1 MRAARPGDEM
11 AMAASVRMTDARD
24 EMLIHEAQQ
33 ILQVQ
38 PNAEPEVIQA
48 AYRALAKKYHPD
60 HDTSAD
66 AARRMREINDA
77 YQQLRNGAPRK
88 RWGSPQAM
96 HAPPPPRSAAAG
108 TRLSFGRYTGWTL
121 RDLARQDPDYLRW
134 LSRTASGI
142 GYRTEI
148 YQILG
153 RMGAAA

>member
-1 MRAARPGDEM
+1 MLLA
-11 AMAASVRMTDARD
+11 
-24 EMLIHEAQQ
+24 MLISEAHA

-60 HDTSAD
+60 RDASHL
-66 AARRMREINDA
+66 AARRMREINEA
-77 YQQLRNGAPRK
+77 YQRIQRGIDARSRREAPTPTR
-88 RWGSPQAM
+88 RGPSSM
-96 HAPPPPRSAAAG
+96 STPPPRSSSAG
-108 TRLSFGRYTGWTL
+108 TKLSFGRYNGWTL
-121 RDLARQDPDYLRW
+121 RDLARHDPDYLRW

-153 RMGAAA
+153 RSGIAA